1 MDIKTKIESQNS
13 REIIGGQQDFESA
26 ILDSLDIGSW
36 AKRHDLAALYERHQA
51 EVQEAINNE
60 DRVVEIIRNEIFPR
74 FGQEKGNLPF
84 TGLQGPIPME
94 TIKKVHFGLLF
105 NGAVEAVDGTTVT
118 HDTLPLTITQIGVCL
133 VSYQGELGAYSHRI
147 YRKDL
152 KIVGDDPIKEVMQLL
167 EERRDRGA
175 QGIEENSSQLSSLAL
190 RGLMAYAER
199 AILMSESKALWRMGH
214 GNPFPY
220 ELLTGYWAG
229 RKEMTITAL
238 KVMRQMVEHEKF
250 VFIPSA
256 PRRRELLALGNALNP
271 GEFILIDTVT
281 NGLKDIIDKGNARGE
296 KRQMQEEF
304 IASCGEQVVYGLFKA
319 SKYSPAYMFYAH
331 KDHAS
336 KAAAIAMADSI
347 LQKHRGFPMLIDIA
361 DNICTSTFNPETF
374 FSSIRQAYAEVGQP
388 FRYLGERETRG
399 K

>member
-1 MDIKTKIESQNS
+1 MNTKIIPDSQNTK
-13 REIIGGQQDFESA
+13 ELNGGQKDFEDA
-26 ILDSLDIGSW
+26 IIDSLDIKSW
-36 AKRHDLAALYERHQA
+36 SPRHDLAELYERHQA
-51 EVQEAINNE
+51 EVQEAVDNE
-60 DRVVEIIRNEIFPR
+60 DQVVHIIRREIIPR
-74 FGQEKGNLPF
+74 LGKDKGNLPF
-84 TGLQGPIPME
+84 TGLQGRISKKE
-94 TIKKVHFGLLF
+94 IQKVHMGLLF

-133 VSYQGELGAYSHRI
+133 VSYQGELGAYSHRV

-152 KIVGDDPIKEVMQLL
+152 KILGDDPVKEVMQLL

-220 ELLTGYWAG
+220 ELLTGFWAG
-229 RKEMTITAL
+229 RLKMAKTAL
-238 KVMRQMVEHEKF
+238 SVMRKMVDHKRF

-256 PRRRELLALGNALNP
+256 PRRRELLALGNALKP

-281 NGLKDIIDKGNARGE
+281 NRLKDIVEKGNARGE
-296 KRQMQEEF
+296 KRQMQEDF
-304 IASCGEQVVYGLFKA
+304 IDVCGEQVVYGLFKA
-319 SKYSPAYMFYAH
+319 SNYSPAYMFYAH
-331 KDHAS
+331 RDHART
-336 KAAAIAMADSI
+336 AAAIAMADSI
-347 LQKHRGFPMLIDIA
+347 LQNHRGFPMLIDIA

>member
-1 MDIKTKIESQNS
+1 MVNNPVSDSKDVGSPS
-13 REIIGGQQDFESA
+13 GGQMDFENA
-26 ILDSLDIGSW
+26 IINSLDITSW
-36 AKRHDLAALYERHQA
+36 APSHNLAELYERHQA
-51 EVQEAINNE
+51 EVKEAIENE
-60 DRVVEIIRNEIFPR
+60 DKVVNVIRRDIFPQL
-74 FGQEKGNLPF
+74 GKKKGNLPF
-84 TGLQGPIPME
+84 TGLQGPIPRE
-94 TIKKVHFGLLF
+94 VLEQIHASLLF

-152 KIVGDDPIKEVMQLL
+152 KILGDDPLKEVMQLL

-175 QGIEENSSQLSSLAL
+175 QGIEEASGQLSSLAL

-199 AILMSESKALWRMGH
+199 AILMSESDALWRMGH

-220 ELLTGYWAG
+220 ELLTGFWAG
-229 RKEMTITAL
+229 RKEMTKKAL
-238 KVMRQMVEHEKF
+238 EVMMQMVKHERF

-271 GEFILIDTVT
+271 GEFVLIDTIA
-281 NGLKDIIDKGNARGE
+281 NGLRDIIEQGNARGE

-304 IASCGEQVVYGLFKA
+304 IETCGKKVVYGLFKA
-319 SKYSPAYMFYAH
+319 SKYSPAYMFYTH
-331 KDHAS
+331 KDHART
-336 KAAAIAMADSI
+336 AAGIAMADSI
-347 LQKHRGFPMLIDIA
+347 LQEHRGFPMLIDIA

>member
-1 MDIKTKIESQNS
+1 MDAKIIPDSQKN
-13 REIIGGQQDFESA
+13 REVSGGQKDFENA
-26 ILDSLDIGSW
+26 IINSLDIGSW
-36 AKRHDLAALYERHQA
+36 SQRHNLAELYERHQA
-51 EVQEAINNE
+51 EVQESIDNE
-60 DRVVEIIRNEIFPR
+60 DRVVEIIRKEIIPR
-74 FGQEKGNLPF
+74 FGKEKGNLPF

-152 KIVGDDPIKEVMQLL
+152 RILGDDPVKEVMQLL
-167 EERRDRGA
+167 EERRNRGA
-175 QGIEENSSQLSSLAL
+175 QGIEEGSGQLSSLAL

-199 AILMSESKALWRMGH
+199 AILMSESEALWRMGH

-220 ELLTGYWAG
+220 ELLTGFWAG
-229 RKEMTITAL
+229 RLEMTKTAL
-238 KVMRQMVEHEKF
+238 SVMKQMVEHERF

-304 IASCGEQVVYGLFKA
+304 IEMCGEKVVYGLFKA
-319 SKYSPAYMFYAH
+319 SKYSPAYMFYSH
-331 KDHAS
+331 KDHART
-336 KAAAIAMADSI
+336 AAAIAMADSI
-347 LQKHRGFPMLIDIA
+347 LQEHRGFPMLIDIA